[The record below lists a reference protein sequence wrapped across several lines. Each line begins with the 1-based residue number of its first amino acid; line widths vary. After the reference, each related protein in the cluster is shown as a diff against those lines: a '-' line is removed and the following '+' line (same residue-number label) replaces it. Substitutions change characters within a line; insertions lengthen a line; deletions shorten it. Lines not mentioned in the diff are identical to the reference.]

1 MLASA
6 FASTTSASTEAVRK
20 LLHVLSKNIQLQA
33 DSGLLESTNM
43 KIMVT
48 QLLEP
53 LTAEEKRVHKAW
65 ANKKYRDN
73 SRHGVQ
79 RTDVVA
85 IQGDVLLSCD
95 RETDGTLW
103 SYGMRFVTCVLVFI
117 YLKTIF
123 IKLEALR
130 YKAPSYTCKCN
141 NTRIY
146 VSV

>member
-6 FASTTSASTEAVRK
+6 SASTEAVSK

-95 RETDGTLW
+95 RETDG
-103 SYGMRFVTCVLVFI
+103 SKKVQRCVTGDRVGSVGVFCGENS
-117 YLKTIF
+117 KW
-123 IKLEALR
+123 
-130 YKAPSYTCKCN
+130 
-141 NTRIY
+141 
-146 VSV
+146 